1 MFRCLQ
7 SSKLQQR
14 HTDCPGSSL
23 LLGLFVEDPDS
34 LSSHQVHPT
43 KILVLVRCKKS
54 KQGVVPNTWSF
65 SSGIASTRWQRAFH
79 SYHLFFSFLP
89 RSLADCR
96 YAGCS
101 LFSKSFL
108 PWNFVRMRRHWVPGG
123 LYPFDK
129 SFGLALQIEEHQCPA
144 WQNHVPPRCACGN
157 MYAQRLPLGPV
168 AIDLGPFRRQLCCNS
183 VER

>member
-1 MFRCLQ
+1 MFGCLQ

-23 LLGLFVEDPDS
+23 LLGLFVGDPDS

-43 KILVLVRCKKS
+43 NILVLARCKKS

-79 SYHLFFSFLP
+79 FYHLFFSFLP

-96 YAGCS
+96 YVGCS
-101 LFSKSFL
+101 HFSKFFL
-108 PWNFVRMRRHWVPGG
+108 PWDFVHTRRQSGPGG
-123 LYPFDK
+123 LYPFDT
-129 SFGLALQIEEHQCPA
+129 SFGSALQIEGHQCLA
-144 WQNHVPPRCACGN
+144 WQNHAPPRCTCGN
-157 MYAQRLPLGPV
+157 MYAQGLPLGPV
-168 AIDLGPFRRQLCCNS
+168 AKDLGPFRQQLCCNL
-183 VER
+183 VDR